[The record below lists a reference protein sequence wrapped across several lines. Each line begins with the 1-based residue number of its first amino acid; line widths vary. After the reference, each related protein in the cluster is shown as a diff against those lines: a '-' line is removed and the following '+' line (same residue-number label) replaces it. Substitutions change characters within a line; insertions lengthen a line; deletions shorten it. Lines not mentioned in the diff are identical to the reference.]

1 MCNITHILAQ
11 VEQWQDAEKGAIE
24 LLEAENSGGGELE
37 SVMKVNISCSNTI
50 SAHLG
55 GTPLS

>member
-24 LLEAENSGGGELE
+24 LLEAENSGGGGGLE

-50 SAHLG
+50 SAH
-55 GTPLS
+55 

>member
-24 LLEAENSGGGELE
+24 LLEAENSGGGGGELE

-50 SAHLG
+50 SAH
-55 GTPLS
+55 

>member
-24 LLEAENSGGGELE
+24 LLEAENSGGGGELE

-50 SAHLG
+50 SAH
-55 GTPLS
+55 